1 MDKRL
6 SGSALRGKRLLK
18 YKPSYHTYQG
28 LLLSEAQ
35 VVVKPQVTKADRQR
49 YGKGFVAFSCPY
61 CLYHMELPL
70 DRWVRHSFCKGCK
83 RRICPIGSSFMEVM
97 VFVTLR
103 RRYLGALWHDYS
115 LIGRE
120 LDVYLPN
127 EGIAIEVGS
136 WYQHKGELKADMQK
150 RELCEEKGVRLLTI
164 YNGKGGRGHLL
175 RDLVQRGRRG
185 VPWAARRGRQGH
197 NGGGPLSEAAHQ
209 PAGAPRHGR
218 RHAGEVGRAP
228 LRDVAAGGRRILA
241 RGRRGPPG
249 SGGQADVHEPWA
261 RQERR
266 PVRDRRAG
274 GAAAL
279 QGDGHQGHRA
289 GRREAARHREGAG
302 PRDPLHLHALRGEHA
317 EAPRHRRAHGCA
329 FGRRPRS
336 DGAAARLAGAAGAA
350 VGFAGGVGRQDHQ
363 GTEETSGGDMQG
375 RGKTRFAASCC

>member
-150 RELCEEKGVRLLTI
+150 RELCEEKGIRLLTI

-185 VPWAARRGRQGH
+185 VPWAARHGRQGH
-197 NGGGPLSEAAHQ
+197 NGGSPLSEAAHQ

-218 RHAGEVGRAP
+218 RHAGEVGGAP
-228 LRDVAAGGRRILA
+228 LRDVAAGGRRIHA
-241 RGRRGPPG
+241 RGHRGPPG
-249 SGGQADVHEPWA
+249 SGG
-261 RQERR
+261 
-266 PVRDRRAG
+266 
-274 GAAAL
+274 
-279 QGDGHQGHRA
+279 
-289 GRREAARHREGAG
+289 EAARHREGAG
-302 PRDPLHLHALRGEHA
+302 PRDTLHLHAIRGEHA

-336 DGAAARLAGAAGAA
+336 DGAAARLAGAAGVAGAA
-350 VGFAGGVGRQDHQ
+350 VGFAGNVGRQDHQ
-363 GTEETSGGDMQG
+363 GTKETTGKARQKPPVTPMRRTSS
-375 RGKTRFAASCC
+375 RGSSSTYWTK